1 MSFAPPLGPT
11 MAKETFV
18 SALRRNSG
26 FTLIELMVV
35 VAILTIAVG
44 LALPEFLRW
53 HVQSQLRQA
62 ASEIA
67 TQLMLARMAAMNRN
81 RSVDVTVQG
90 SGEGVHISAV
100 APSSGTAVIKDKLFS
115 TRVTSVLGSPVI
127 VSFSSMG
134 MRTTGGSGTQT
145 IGVCDT
151 YQRQYSVSIIP
162 SGKVNWSIN
171 PTGTP
176 CP

>member
-1 MSFAPPLGPT
+1 
-11 MAKETFV
+11 
-18 SALRRNSG
+18 
-26 FTLIELMVV
+26 
-35 VAILTIAVG
+35 
-44 LALPEFLRW
+44 
-53 HVQSQLRQA
+53 
-62 ASEIA
+62 
-67 TQLMLARMAAMNRN
+67 
-81 RSVDVTVQG
+81 
-90 SGEGVHISAV
+90 
-100 APSSGTAVIKDKLFS
+100 
-115 TRVTSVLGSPVI
+115 VTSVLGSPVI

-134 MRTTGGSGTQT
+134 MRTTGGSGMQT